1 MKKKIL
7 ITGAF
12 GFIGSHLTEMCLD
25 RGYKITAFD
34 RYNGEHSIGNLKN
47 LKTKKDIN
55 LVFGDVRDYDS
66 VYKAMKNSDI
76 VIHLAALIDIPYSYF
91 SPLAYIKT
99 NIEGTYNVLEAAKNL
114 KIDQIVITS
123 TSETYGTA
131 QTVPIKE
138 NHRLLG
144 QSPYSASKISADQI
158 AISYWRSFG
167 TPVKII
173 RPFNTYG
180 PRQSLR
186 AVIPSIISQAL
197 NGKII
202 KLGNVETTR
211 DYTYVTDLCKA
222 FLEILKIKKFY
233 GEPINVGTKKEYKI
247 KDIAKLIINKIN
259 PKIKIIIDEKR
270 LRPKLSEVE
279 RLKCDNS
286 LIQKKTKWKPK
297 VNFNEGLAETIEWMK
312 NNK

>member
-1 MKKKIL
+1 M
-7 ITGAF
+7 
-12 GFIGSHLTEMCLD
+12 
-25 RGYKITAFD
+25 
-34 RYNGEHSIGNLKN
+34 
-47 LKTKKDIN
+47 
-55 LVFGDVRDYDS
+55 FGDIRDYDS

-211 DYTYVTDLCKA
+211 DYTYVTDLCNA
-222 FLEILKIKKFY
+222 FLEILKIKNFY
-233 GEPINVGTKKEYKI
+233 GEPINVGTKKEHKI

-297 VNFNEGLAETIEWMK
+297 INFNEGLAKTIEWMK
-312 NNK
+312 KNKEEIYSNIYRI

>member
-211 DYTYVTDLCKA
+211 DYTYVTDLCNA

>member
-1 MKKKIL
+1 M
-7 ITGAF
+7 
-12 GFIGSHLTEMCLD
+12 
-25 RGYKITAFD
+25 
-34 RYNGEHSIGNLKN
+34 
-47 LKTKKDIN
+47 
-55 LVFGDVRDYDS
+55 
-66 VYKAMKNSDI
+66 
-76 VIHLAALIDIPYSYF
+76 
-91 SPLAYIKT
+91 
-99 NIEGTYNVLEAAKNL
+99 LEAAKNL

-180 PRQSLR
+180 PRQTLR

-211 DYTYVTDLCKA
+211 DYTYVTDLCNA

-297 VNFNEGLAETIEWMK
+297 VILMRD
-312 NNK
+312 